1 MFKSP
6 PQPPADHQPLQVCLA
21 ALAAAEPEAEAWYG
35 PYGYSNWGYN
45 WMNGNNMMNNMYWG
59 RPGYSQGYRQMNYM
73 NGHEGHRFQS
83 FHKREAEAEPEAK
96 AEAFYGPYSYSNW
109 GNNWP
114 MGYNMYNNM
123 WNQQWNRPSFTQYR
137 TFYHKRSAEAEPE
150 ADAWYQPYG
159 YSYNWNM
166 MNNNNMMNYWNM
178 PYMNNMPYNMNNMMY
193 NYRYQ
198 F

>member
-73 NGHEGHRFQS
+73 NGHEGHRYQS

-114 MGYNMYNNM
+114 MGYNMYNM
-123 WNQQWNRPSFTQYR
+123 Y
-137 TFYHKRSAEAEPE
+137 
-150 ADAWYQPYG
+150 D
-159 YSYNWNM
+159 WNM
-166 MNNNNMMNYWNM
+166 MNGNNMMNYWNM
-178 PYMNNMPYNMNNMMY
+178 PYNMNMMY
-193 NYRYQ
+193 NYRHN